1 MDSVSMAR
9 KLAYEIPVFAGL
21 SYIGQGNS
29 KTSSTIFCHI
39 KSSKTPAKLVDIL
52 KSNGIDI
59 NKKGVGYIQT
69 IKLDSL
75 LGVTE
80 EDIEI

>member
-1 MDSVSMAR
+1 M
-9 KLAYEIPVFAGL
+9 
-21 SYIGQGNS
+21 
-29 KTSSTIFCHI
+29 IFCHI
-39 KSSKTPAKLVDIL
+39 KSRQTSQKLADIL

-69 IKLDSL
+69 IKLESL

-80 EDIEI
+80 EDIDV